1 MVEAVICIP
10 SFRRPEGLR
19 RTLASLAAQRT
30 AISFAV
36 VVIDNDAAGRQAEAA
51 ANAFFAETGIPGRCA
66 VEDRQGNCFAINAAF
81 SNALAWFPEAEFFLM
96 IDDDETAA
104 PAWLEQ
110 IVATARSLQA
120 DIAGGPVHR
129 SFDGAVAGAIA
140 THPLFRSI
148 SAPTGPIDMIHGTGN
163 CLIRRRVFEAFAQP
177 YFDLAF
183 NFLGGGDMDFFTRCR
198 KRGFRFAWCGE
209 AQIIEHVATDR
220 LTPRWLM
227 RRSVRTGTINYL
239 IDRRHAAGPGGRLR
253 VEAKNVASLGLSL
266 WRAAKV
272 LARTGSPLQASH
284 PILMSW
290 GRIMGSLGMI
300 QAPYKD
306 TAPAVP

>member
-10 SFRRPEGLR
+10 SFRRPDGLR
-19 RTLASLAAQRT
+19 RTLASLAGQRT
-30 AISFAV
+30 GLSFAIL
-36 VVIDNDAAGRQAEAA
+36 VIDNDAAGREALA
-51 ANAFFAETGIPGRCA
+51 VASDFFRETGIPGHCA
-66 VEDRQGNCFAINAAF
+66 VEEKQGNCHAINAAF
-81 SNALAWFPEAEFFLM
+81 AGAMDRFRQAEFFLM

-104 PAWLEQ
+104 PGWLEAM
-110 IVATARSLQA
+110 VTTARRLDA
-120 DIAGGPVHR
+120 DIAGGPVDR
-129 SFDGAVAGAIA
+129 VFDHPVDAAMA
-140 THPLFRSI
+140 THQLFRSI
-148 SAPTGPIDMIHGTGN
+148 EAPTGPIGAIHGTGN
-163 CLIRRRVFEAFAQP
+163 CLIRRRVFEAFGRP
-177 YFDLAF
+177 YFDPAF

-198 KRGFRFAWCGE
+198 KRGFRFAWCAE
-209 AQIIEHVATDR
+209 AEIVEHVATDR

-239 IDRRHAAGPGGRLR
+239 IDRRHAPGLGGRIR

-272 LARTGSPLQASH
+272 LARTRSPLQASH
-284 PILMSW
+284 PLLLSW

-306 TAPAVP
+306 TAPTAS